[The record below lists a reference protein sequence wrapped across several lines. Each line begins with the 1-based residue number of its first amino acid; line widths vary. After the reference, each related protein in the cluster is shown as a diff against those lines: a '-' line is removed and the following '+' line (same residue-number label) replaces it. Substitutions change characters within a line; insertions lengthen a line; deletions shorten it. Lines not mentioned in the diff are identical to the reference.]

1 MRHALGLAPLSSFVI
16 VAACAVSV
24 VTPRIARAQAPAA
37 ADEPTGDAA
46 AMARQRFNAG
56 AVAYQQKRFV
66 EAALNFE
73 AASAA
78 AEKANAIALVSA
90 AQAWELADQP
100 PRAADDFA
108 RAIAAGL
115 PGDRLPN
122 AKDRLAT
129 LQGLLGRVEVTAPDG
144 WRVQLD
150 AFTEVPAPATLHGAA
165 GMHTLSVRAPG
176 RAIDKRE
183 VVLSPGKA
191 TLLELK
197 DAPPPDAKEKKEGKP
212 VIPPPVAPTV
222 VPPTKPDDSSGAK
235 LRRSVGLVSIGVG
248 ASALLG
254 GVIFGLSALDAK
266 DAYNAAPSRAA
277 FDHAGSLSTW
287 TNVMLIGGGVF
298 AATGVVLVLWP
309 SSKTEA
315 QLPTAAP
322 ATTEGDAAPGASS
335 ERSSSSSS
343 KSLVLVPTLGGAIV
357 RGTF

>member
-1 MRHALGLAPLSSFVI
+1 MRQALGLAPLFTFVI
-16 VAACAVSV
+16 ATASSLQAVA
-24 VTPRIARAQAPAA
+24 PRLAHAQAPAE
-37 ADEPTGDAA
+37 EPAGDAA
-46 AMARQRFNAG
+46 AIARQRFSAG

-100 PRAADDFA
+100 PRAADDYA

-115 PGDRLPN
+115 PGDRLPT

-183 VVLSPGKA
+183 VVLQPGKA
-191 TLLELK
+191 TLLDLK
-197 DAPPPDAKEKKEGKP
+197 DVPAADVKKEKKDTKETKDERA
-212 VIPPPVAPTV
+212 VVTPPPPTAP
-222 VPPTKPDDSSGAK
+222 VPTQESSGAK
-235 LRRSVGLVSIGVG
+235 LRRAVGFVSIGVG
-248 ASALLG
+248 TSALLG
-254 GVIFGLSALDAK
+254 GVVVGLQALDAR
-266 DAYNAAPSRAA
+266 DAYGASPSRAG
-277 FDHAGSLSTW
+277 FDHAQSLSTW

-298 AATGVVLVLWP
+298 AASGLVLVLWP
-309 SSKTEA
+309 SSKSEA
-315 QLPTAAP
+315 SASTATDGESP
-322 ATTEGDAAPGASS
+322 S
-335 ERSSSSSS
+335 EKPKEESTS
-343 KSLVLVPTLGGAIV
+343 SLVLSPTLGGAML
-357 RGTF
+357 RGSF

>member
-1 MRHALGLAPLSSFVI
+1 MRRALGLVPLFTLVIATASSLPA
-16 VAACAVSV
+16 VA
-24 VTPRIARAQAPAA
+24 PRIAHAQTPAE
-37 ADEPTGDAA
+37 EPAGDAA
-46 AMARQRFNAG
+46 AIARQRFSAG

-100 PRAADDFA
+100 PRAADDYA

-183 VVLSPGKA
+183 VVLQPGKA

-197 DAPPPDAKEKKEGKP
+197 DTPAPDAKKEKKEEQA
-212 VIPPPVAPTV
+212 VVTPPPTPPTVPAPTQE
-222 VPPTKPDDSSGAK
+222 SSGAK
-235 LRRSVGLVSIGVG
+235 LRRAVGFVSIGVG
-248 ASALLG
+248 TSALLG
-254 GVIFGLSALDAK
+254 GVVVGLQALDAR
-266 DAYNAAPSRAA
+266 DAYGASPSRAG
-277 FDHAGSLSTW
+277 FDHAQSLSTW

-298 AATGVVLVLWP
+298 AASGLVLALWP
-309 SSKTEA
+309 SSKSEA
-315 QLPTAAP
+315 SAGSPAASDGEP
-322 ATTEGDAAPGASS
+322 PPGEKPKEESTS
-335 ERSSSSSS
+335 
-343 KSLVLVPTLGGAIV
+343 SLVLLPTLGGAML
-357 RGTF
+357 RGSF